1 MWLCLLDYSKMVTLE
16 NILNEFTF
24 VDDRIQA
31 SIVVRKPLWLI
42 VLVLRSGSMFLYAEV
57 NFLCTPRE
65 KIKPPKKKT
74 PNNWIAGYSNAK
86 KDVNLAALSEPNG
99 NHQGWIEVGNNSR
112 KFCLSAMSPTSETRP
127 QLQHPRS
134 TTSCRALM

>member
-16 NILNEFTF
+16 TYWMNLLLSMIEFRRALWS
-24 VDDRIQA
+24 V
-31 SIVVRKPLWLI
+31 SLWLI
-42 VLVLRSGSMFLYAEV
+42 VFSFKIGLDVLVCRSKLPVYSQRKKL
-57 NFLCTPRE
+57 NHQ
-65 KIKPPKKKT
+65 KKKKT
-74 PNNWIAGYSNAK
+74 NNWIAGYSNAK

-112 KFCLSAMSPTSETRP
+112 KFCLSAVSPTSETRP